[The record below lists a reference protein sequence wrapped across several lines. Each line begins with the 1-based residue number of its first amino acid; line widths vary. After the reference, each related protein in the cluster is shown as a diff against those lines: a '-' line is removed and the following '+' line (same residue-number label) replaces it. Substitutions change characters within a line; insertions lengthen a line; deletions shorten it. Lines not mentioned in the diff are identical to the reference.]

1 MELRLILGDQL
12 NAALFLNQNRE
23 AFPQAAYA
31 TQLTSCLT
39 GIPSTVILFIAFTPA
54 SASPHHQLAS
64 IQQVFDQPWLS
75 HFLG

>member
-1 MELRLILGDQL
+1 MGKSKQKISNWKLYNLAWRCEKITYSWAVTQL
-12 NAALFLNQNRE
+12 DLQARE

-54 SASPHHQLAS
+54 SASPTCAL
-64 IQQVFDQPWLS
+64 
-75 HFLG
+75 